1 MSDYFMLKKSKSIQR
16 AYQKKKIRLYTRGV
30 SNLPGMVKSA
40 GGELEPCNAC
50 AFIRIGDQQCKTA
63 VVTGSNSA
71 FWEEEFDL
79 AYETDDEI
87 TIDVLHCDRVG
98 SDTSLGTAAISIVE
112 LLSAN
117 AAELA
122 AGAVVERNIPLHTIS
137 SELLFGAD
145 GQLAILQLGVTL
157 PANRASYIP
166 PSDSD
171 EELPRSELQD
181 PPDHAICNNAAP
193 PVAAA
198 QPYSPPAVR
207 AEDPAAAAAAAAPST
222 AAPSPAPQEGR
233 GGVGLRF
240 KVRGPDSRD
249 SDRRNSNNRDSMAVT
264 RIIGPD
270 ISFLVRTKDAIPIRM
285 RAHRTRRL
293 FSAVRATGSL
303 RRDGSPRSA
312 PSIRYK
318 RGIADRLH
326 GPARRDGLDSWL
338 GLSARRLFF
347 LSG

>member
-1 MSDYFMLKKSKSIQR
+1 MPDSVMLKKSKSIQK
-16 AYQKKKIRLYTRGV
+16 AYQKKKIRIYTRGV
-30 SNLPGMVKSA
+30 SNLPGIVKSA

-87 TIDVLHCDRVG
+87 TINVLHCDCVG
-98 SDTSLGTAAISIVE
+98 SDTSLGTAAISILE

-145 GQLAILQLGVTL
+145 GQLAILQLGITL

-181 PPDHAICNNAAP
+181 PPDYAICNSAAP
-193 PVAAA
+193 PAAA
-198 QPYSPPAVR
+198 TQPNSPPA
-207 AEDPAAAAAAAAPST
+207 AMPSPAAPSP

-240 KVRGPDSRD
+240 KVRG
-249 SDRRNSNNRDSMAVT
+249 SDRRNSDRSDSDRSDSNDRDSMAVT
-264 RIIGPD
+264 WINIFFWPGRRIR
-270 ISFLVRTKDAIPIRM
+270 SRFACALTA
-285 RAHRTRRL
+285 RAACLAQSEPQDHCE
-293 FSAVRATGSL
+293 
-303 RRDGSPRSA
+303 
-312 PSIRYK
+312 
-318 RGIADRLH
+318 
-326 GPARRDGLDSWL
+326 ARRVPTFR
-338 GLSARRLFF
+338 AINKI
-347 LSG
+347 